1 MFLFSC
7 SCKKNFFADKVRESR
22 WGDHIPTAW
31 SVRALHAC
39 MLCAVSLDRVPASCL
54 FMWFVCLCD
63 LSVWFEC
70 VVYNIT
76 RQFLVVDIIPNN

>member
-7 SCKKNFFADKVRESR
+7 SCKKIFLPTRFAKVGG
-22 WGDHIPTAW
+22 GDHTSSPW
-31 SVRALHAC
+31 SVRAPHAC
-39 MLCAVSLDRVPASCL
+39 MVCAASLDRVPASCL

-70 VVYNIT
+70 VVLNIS
-76 RQFLVVDIIPNN
+76 LVNVLL